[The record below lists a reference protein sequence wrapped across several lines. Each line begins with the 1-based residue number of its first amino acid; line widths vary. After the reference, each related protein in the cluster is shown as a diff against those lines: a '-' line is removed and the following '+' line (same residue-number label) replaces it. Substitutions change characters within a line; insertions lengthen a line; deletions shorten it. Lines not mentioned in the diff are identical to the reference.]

1 MTLFEEYSHLAGKQH
16 VFPDG
21 VILRVFQIKQREGVP
36 WVTYEAVY
44 QGAMPRRATV
54 ALKEFI
60 DTYGH
65 LFQSV

>member
-1 MTLFEEYSHLAGKQH
+1 MSLLEEYSYLSGKEH
-16 VFPDG
+16 VFSDG
-21 VILRVFQIKQREGVP
+21 VILRVFQIKQREEVP

-44 QGAMPRRATV
+44 QGALPRRTTM

-65 LFQSV
+65 LFNKA